1 MRTIADKPHYGKYVR
16 ELHWTA
22 LDSFQNMLCRER
34 PLAAQPRY
42 CDSVFYKATSWDWDG
57 SRAMF
62 TPTEKLDLMRKAFHD
77 SCEDEKTWD
86 NAYKGCVGME
96 RDSFPPEDG
105 MLQHQCRNLDLNVTR
120 THVADIL

>member
-1 MRTIADKPHYGKYVR
+1 MRTTADKPHYGKYVR

-77 SCEDEKTWD
+77 SCEDEKKPGITHIKDVW
-86 NAYKGCVGME
+86 AW
-96 RDSFPPEDG
+96 
-105 MLQHQCRNLDLNVTR
+105 NVTAF
-120 THVADIL
+120 HQKMVCCSINAEI